1 MIRGDGI
8 GPEITAARLAILD
21 ALDAPF
27 DWDEQQGGMTAFAA
41 LGTPLPEQTLDSIR
55 ITRLALKGPLTT
67 PVGDGFRSANVELRK
82 IFGLYANVRPARSY
96 VPNGRFE
103 DVDENGI
110 TIKRRMSELFADGR
124 DTLFLYG
131 FMYGPDMEQA
141 CPSCS
146 SIIDALNGNA
156 RHISENI
163 AIAIVARSPIERI
176 AEFATRRGWNKLTF
190 LSSAHNSYARDYHT
204 ESEEGGQ
211 LPMANV
217 FQRGQEGIH
226 HFWGT
231 ELLFAPAAGDP
242 RHVDMMWPL
251 WNVLDTTPAG
261 RGEWRPGL

>member
-1 MIRGDGI
+1 MAVTFPNESKDYR
-8 GPEITAARLAILD
+8 TRRD
-21 ALDAPF
+21 ALLIAETDLRQRVENVAQLRRKLPPGGQIPEDYIF
-27 DWDEQQGGMTAFAA
+27 D
-41 LGTPLPEQTLDSIR
+41 TL
-55 ITRLALKGPLTT
+55 
-67 PVGDGFRSANVELRK
+67 
-82 IFGLYANVRPARSY
+82 
-96 VPNGRFE
+96 
-103 DVDENGI
+103 DENGI

-176 AEFATRRGWNKLTF
+176 GEFAAQRGWDRLTF
-190 LSSAHNSYARDYHT
+190 VSSANNSYGKDYHA

-217 FQRGQEGIH
+217 FQRGKNGIH
-226 HFWGT
+226 HFWAS
-231 ELLFAPAAGDP
+231 ELMFETFDGDP
-242 RHVDMMWPL
+242 RHLDMMWPL

-261 RGEWRPGL
+261 RGEWNPGL

>member
-1 MIRGDGI
+1 MAVTFPNESKDYR
-8 GPEITAARLAILD
+8 TRRD
-21 ALDAPF
+21 AL
-27 DWDEQQGGMTAFAA
+27 
-41 LGTPLPEQTLDSIR
+41 
-55 ITRLALKGPLTT
+55 LKAET
-67 PVGDGFRSANVELRK
+67 DLRQR
-82 IFGLYANVRPARSY
+82 V
-96 VPNGRFE
+96 E
-103 DVDENGI
+103 DVAQLRRQLPPGGRIPEDYIFDALDENGI

-131 FMYGPDMEQA
+131 FMYGPDMEEA

-163 AIAIVARSPIERI
+163 TIAIVARSPIERI

-190 LSSAHNSYARDYHT
+190 LSSANNSYARDYHT